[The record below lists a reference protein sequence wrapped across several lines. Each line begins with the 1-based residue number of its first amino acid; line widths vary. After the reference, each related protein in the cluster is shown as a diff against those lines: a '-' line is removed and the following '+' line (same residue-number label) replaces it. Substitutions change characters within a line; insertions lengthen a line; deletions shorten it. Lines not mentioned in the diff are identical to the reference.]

1 MAAAAMPVIG
11 MMVAV
16 LVTIGA
22 VLRIERRFDRRKPCA
37 QPAQHVLDH
46 MVAAD
51 AQPVADDLHVEMPV
65 ADMPGEPR
73 QLARIGRC
81 DLDQRLRPAGDAHHP
96 AIVEDEAVTV
106 AQCRR
111 LRQVEQELGAALA
124 GEDDAAAMA
133 LLRIERDA
141 DRRRSPRPS
150 GRPP

>member
-1 MAAAAMPVIG
+1 
-11 MMVAV
+11 MVA
-16 LVTIGA
+16 
-22 VLRIERRFDRRKPCA
+22 P
-37 QPAQHVLDH
+37 
-46 MVAAD
+46 D

-73 QLARIGRC
+73 QFARIGRR
-81 DLDQRLRPAGDAHHP
+81 DLDQRLRPAGDAHHS
-96 AIVEDEAVTV
+96 AIVEKEAVAV

-141 DRRRSPRPS
+141 IDRASVVPLA
-150 GRPP
+150 G